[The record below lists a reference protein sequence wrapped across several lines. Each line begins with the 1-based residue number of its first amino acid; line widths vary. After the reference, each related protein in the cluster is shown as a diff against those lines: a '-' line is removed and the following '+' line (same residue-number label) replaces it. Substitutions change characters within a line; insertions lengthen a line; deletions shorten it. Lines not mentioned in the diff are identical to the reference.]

1 MTNPSRIFCVVAI
14 AMAVSSVASAQ
25 AVTAF
30 DGTYQGV
37 ATIGTNCGAPPAT
50 NVPRPLTISNGAAQ
64 FDAGMQGTTVFQG
77 NVASTGELTMRDNLA
92 DKLEGKIDPNGR
104 VTGNV
109 IIGQNGCVVTGVWQK
124 QQ

>member
-14 AMAVSSVASAQ
+14 VMAVSSVASAQ
-25 AVTAF
+25 AITAF

-37 ATIGTNCGAPPAT
+37 STIATSCGAPPA
-50 NVPRPLTISNGAAQ
+50 NPVPRPLAISNGAAQ
-64 FDAGMQGTTVFQG
+64 FDARMQGTTVFQG
-77 NVASTGELTMRDNLA
+77 NVTCTGDLTMRDNLA

-124 QQ
+124 Q